1 MTDRSF
7 VEANAEATAALRTLV
22 ESLAPVDLEIDLGGG
37 WNVSMALAHLAFW
50 DRWHAARWRHAAA
63 EGERVPPPV
72 PGVVSDRANDA
83 LEPIWRAV
91 PGRDAVALCLEAAAA
106 MDILAASLTDEQVA
120 GALAADS
127 PNWVERAPH
136 RLQHIDQIRSALDR
150 A

>member
-7 VEANAEATAALRTLV
+7 VEGNAEATAALRDLV
-22 ESLAPVDLEIDLGGG
+22 ASLSPADLEVDLGVG
-37 WNVSMALAHLAFW
+37 WTVSMALAHLAFW
-50 DRWHAARWRHAAA
+50 DSWHAARWRHAAA

-72 PGVVSDRANDA
+72 PGVVADRANDA
-83 LEPIWRAV
+83 LEPTWRAV

-106 MDILAASLTDEQVA
+106 MDNLAASLTDQQVA
-120 GALAADS
+120 GARAADS

-136 RLQHIDQIRSALDR
+136 RLQHIEQIRSALER